1 MRDESRKERL
11 VAPRTQGVL
20 AKEAITVS
28 ERTRMRTLLRICPA
42 IAVAVILALTASA
55 TAHANIVFQLGNNP
69 QPNEQ
74 NVLLNTGASGATI
87 TGTLNQSG
95 DIVTFTSATQ
105 TLTEPANGQAR
116 VEAVGATGGQ
126 VALKDV
132 TSITLATNYQDII
145 FNSNISGRIGTSGGT
160 ETVKVVDNLGM
171 THSFDLTLKNG
182 SNFLTVFATNGE
194 SIAATSISYPTGFTD
209 LRQVRISTQQA
220 IPEPSTL
227 ALAGTGF
234 ISLLAVYGWR
244 RRRDR
249 RA

>member
-1 MRDESRKERL
+1 MR
-11 VAPRTQGVL
+11 
-20 AKEAITVS
+20 I
-28 ERTRMRTLLRICPA
+28 LLRMSPG
-42 IAVAVILALTASA
+42 IAVAVILTLTASPA
-55 TAHANIVFQLGNNP
+55 AHANIVFTLGNNP
-69 QPNEQ
+69 QPGEQ

-126 VALKDV
+126 VALSDV
-132 TSITLATNYQDII
+132 TSITLATGNYQDII
-145 FNSNISGRIGTSGGT
+145 FNSNISGTIGTPGGT
-160 ETVKVVDNLGM
+160 ETVTVIDNLG
-171 THSFDLTLKNG
+171 TPHVFTFDLGNG
-182 SNFLTVFATNGE
+182 SNFLTIFAQNGE
-194 SIAATSISYPTGFTD
+194 SIASTSISYPTGFTD
-209 LRQVRISTQQA
+209 LRQIRISTQQE

-234 ISLLAVYGWR
+234 MSLLAAYGWR
-244 RRRDR
+244 RRCER

>member
-1 MRDESRKERL
+1 
-11 VAPRTQGVL
+11 
-20 AKEAITVS
+20 
-28 ERTRMRTLLRICPA
+28 MRTLRRMSFG
-42 IAVAVILALTASA
+42 IAVAVILTLTASPAAQA
-55 TAHANIVFQLGNNP
+55 TIVFTLGNNP

-74 NVLLNTGASGATI
+74 NVLLNSGASGATI

-126 VALKDV
+126 VALSDV
-132 TSITLATNYQDII
+132 TSITLATGNYQDII
-145 FNSNISGRIGTSGGT
+145 FNSNISGNIGTSGGT
-160 ETVKVVDNLGM
+160 ELVTVLDNLGN
-171 THSFDLTLKNG
+171 TPSFSFDLKNG
-182 SNFLTVFATNGE
+182 SNFLTIVATNGE

-209 LRQVRISTQQA
+209 LRQIRISTQQE

-234 ISLLAVYGWR
+234 MSLLAAYGWR
-244 RRRDR
+244 RRCER